1 MAVMLVLLRSTT
13 VMEVMRRAGRASHG
27 MRDVPLR
34 ILRFLGVGGDESSDN
49 DLCIA
54 SRVDY
59 ALVETLYLM

>member
-1 MAVMLVLLRSTT
+1 
-13 VMEVMRRAGRASHG
+13 MEVMRRAGRASHG